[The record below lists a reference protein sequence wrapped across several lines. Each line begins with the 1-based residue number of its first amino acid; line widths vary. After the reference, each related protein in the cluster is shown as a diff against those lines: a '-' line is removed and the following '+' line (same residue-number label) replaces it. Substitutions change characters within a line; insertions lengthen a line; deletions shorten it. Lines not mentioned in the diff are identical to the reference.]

1 MKDRMT
7 ALEVAC
13 EHSYMSRRMVAA
25 RADISLRTLER
36 YLSGERLPPIT
47 MAIVLADILEVPVT
61 DLWDA
66 GGSRVYEHHS

>member
-25 RADISLRTLER
+25 RADISLRSLER
-36 YLSGERLPPIT
+36 YLSGERIPPVT
-47 MAIVLADILEVPVT
+47 LGERLADILEVPLT
-61 DLWDA
+61 DLWTA
-66 GGSRVYEHHS
+66 EGSVIYEHYS